1 MHHSGIVQVPQYI
14 LEHEIDCGRGGAANI
29 ICTQPRR
36 LPAIALANRV
46 SDEMLQKAGS
56 TVGYSIRLEKKMS
69 QETHLLFCTTGI
81 LLRRLTSDRE
91 LADVTH
97 IIVDEVHERSLDS
110 DLLLLLLRD
119 VLQKNV
125 NLRLVLMSATAD
137 ADLFASYFD
146 ETLPRVKGQ
155 SQVCTVEIPGF
166 TYPVRELHLED
177 ALTAISNQGADPVV
191 DQHRTQETRMLM
203 PRY

>member
-1 MHHSGIVQVPQYI
+1 MKIFCVQVPQYI
-14 LEHEIDCGRGGAANI
+14 LENEIECGRGGVANL

-46 SDEMLQKAGS
+46 SDEMLQPIGS
-56 TVGYSIRLEKKMS
+56 TVGYSIRLEKKIS
-69 QETHLLFCTTGI
+69 KETHLLFCTTGI
-81 LLRRLTSDRE
+81 ILRRLMTDRDLE
-91 LADVTH
+91 DVTH

-119 VLQKNV
+119 VMHKNV

-137 ADLFASYFD
+137 ADLFAHYFA
-146 ETLPRVKGQ
+146 EVLPQANGIA
-155 SQVCTVEIPGF
+155 SVCTMDIPGF

-177 ALTAISNQGADPVV
+177 VLTAMLNQGTYFSSCI
-191 DQHRTQETRMLM
+191 QLS
-203 PRY
+203 